1 MGFFRRVIENT
12 VLTNMLALIVLIMG
26 ALAFMRMPR
35 EAYPNISFN
44 WVYIFALYPGATPEE
59 IERKVVREIEEAIE
73 GIEGISTITS
83 LATENAGQVSLRFET
98 MSRDDYKRRLQDVQ
112 REIDSIRDRLP
123 GGVEEIDYFDLDTST
138 FEPLV
143 HISLSG
149 DYPEGQLKRWVDDLR
164 EEILDVDGIS
174 DASLIGTRDRQVFVD
189 VDAAALR
196 ATGLPLS
203 AVVDALRA
211 HNLDLPA
218 GNYPIGDIE
227 FMVKTKGEVDSAAE
241 IEEVI
246 LRPSAT
252 GGHLRIRDVAA
263 VRAGFEDAITH
274 SRVDGKPAF
283 ALFVTRR
290 ASANTLDL
298 LDRVRK
304 VSEGFE
310 ERLPGDVEVRLSGDS
325 TLGIRDIL
333 STLYRNAGFGLILV
347 IITLLLFL
355 ESRNALFAAIGIAVS
370 FMGTFL
376 FLDLAG
382 ETLNGNSL
390 FGLVLVLGMIV
401 DDAIVIIENVFRHV
415 QQGASPRRAVVS
427 GMSEVAMP
435 VVSSSATTIAGFL
448 PLMLLPG
455 IIGEFLKVVPLVV
468 SVALAVS
475 LFEALIVLPAHV
487 ADWGRRVASD
497 DRPPLGSRLLDRVRP
512 AYTRALA
519 ISFDHRIIVG
529 AFATI
534 LPMLSI
540 LVIGM
545 KLADADLFAGEERG
559 QFFIQVWAPEGT
571 TLEAMDRK
579 MRRFEKIVLDSVP
592 PEERNA
598 VLTTAGL
605 VRTETDW
612 IWSSAVG
619 EVFVDLIP
627 RKERTRTTSEIADAI
642 RAEIASVSGLQA
654 VKIWEVT
661 DGPPAGSPIEF
672 KIKGPYLDDLEVL
685 AARFQQELSALPGV
699 VDVDHNLKPGKQVLE
714 IRLRPDVAGMV
725 ALDNAGL
732 ATFVRTALDGE
743 TATSY
748 LDGDEKIDVVV
759 RFDEKFRRDVTDILS
774 LLVPTRLGGD
784 VPLRDIADVRVAEG
798 LSAVPRFDGERAVTI
813 SGNLAEGGMSGGD
826 VSRWVENR
834 FEELSSSFPGYRIDF
849 GGEMKEFE
857 EALSGIG
864 RLGLLGLLLI
874 YMILGAQFRSF
885 VQPLIILYTIPIGLA
900 GAALSLTVSGNALTI
915 TTLYGFVALAGVVV
929 NDSLVLIE
937 FINMAREKG
946 MALRD
951 AVLDAGRTRLRPI
964 CLTTLTTVFGLMP
977 MMLGI
982 GGHSPVWGPLA
993 RTIVW
998 GLIVATGLTLVVI
1011 PCLYSLVDDVARKLH
1026 VGRFHGSERERLPAN
1041 P

>member
-26 ALAFMRMPR
+26 ALAFIRMPR

-59 IERKVVREIEEAIE
+59 IERKVIREIEEAIE

-112 REIDSIRDRLP
+112 REIDSIRDQLP
-123 GGVEEIDYFDLDTST
+123 EGVEAIDYFDLDTST

-143 HISLSG
+143 HITLAG
-149 DYPEGQLKRWVDDLR
+149 DYPEAQLKRWVDDLR
-164 EEILDVDGIS
+164 EEVLDVDGIS

-196 ATGLPLS
+196 ATGLPLT

-218 GNYPIGDIE
+218 GNYPVGDVE

-241 IEEVI
+241 LEEII

-252 GGHLRIRDVAA
+252 GGHLRIRDVAD
-263 VRAGFEDAITH
+263 VRAGFEAAITH
-274 SRVDGKPAF
+274 SRVDGTPAF

-304 VSEGFE
+304 VSERVE
-310 ERLPGDVEVRLSGDS
+310 ERLPADVEVRLSGDS

-333 STLYRNAGFGLILV
+333 RTLYRNAGFGLILV

-355 ESRNALFAAIGIAVS
+355 ESRNALFAAVGIAVS

-376 FLDLAG
+376 FLDLVG

-415 QQGASPRRAVVS
+415 QHGSPPRRAVIK

-487 ADWGRRVASD
+487 ADWGRSVATD
-497 DRPPLGSRLLDRVRP
+497 DRPPLGSRLLDRIRP

-519 ISFDHRIIVG
+519 LSFDHRIIVG

-534 LPMLSI
+534 LPVLSI

-559 QFFIQVWAPEGT
+559 QFFVQVWAPEGT

-579 MRRFEKIVLDSVP
+579 MRRFEEIVLESVP

-612 IWSSAVG
+612 IWKPAVG

-627 RKERTRTTSEIADAI
+627 RKERARTTRQITDSI

-661 DGPPAGSPIEF
+661 DGPPAGAPIEF
-672 KIKGPYLDDLEVL
+672 KIKGPYLEDLEVL
-685 AARFQQELSALPGV
+685 ATRFQEELGALPGV

-759 RFDEKFRRDVTDILS
+759 RLDEKFRRDVTDILS
-774 LLVPTRLGGD
+774 LRVPARMGGE
-784 VPLRDIADVRVAEG
+784 VALSDIADVRVAEG
-798 LSAVPRFDGERAVTI
+798 LSTVPRFDGERAVTI
-813 SGNLAEGGMSGGD
+813 TGNLAEGGMSGGD
-826 VSRWVENR
+826 VSRWVERR
-834 FEELSSSFPGYRIDF
+834 FEELSASFPGYRIDF

-857 EALSGIG
+857 KALSGIG

-885 VQPLIILYTIPIGLA
+885 IQPLIILYTIPIGLA
-900 GAALSLTVSGNALTI
+900 GAALSLTVSGDALTI

-946 MALRD
+946 MALRE

-964 CLTTLTTVFGLMP
+964 CLTTVTTVFGLTP

-998 GLIVATGLTLVVI
+998 GLTVATVLTLIVI

-1026 VGRFHGSERERLPAN
+1026 LGRFHGGRRVEV
-1041 P
+1041 